1 MASNSKAKLGWD
13 GARRG
18 PGRPRKNAPRC
29 VKFGDPMHFRGF
41 LHAPVSEMGV
51 VCLFGALAEDLGYRI
66 ESVGVA
72 FPDCMAKR
80 LTDVVA
86 GVWEDCRIEFEFR
99 SSNFDVHGHD
109 VTGCDLLVCWENDWK
124 RPRVDVLELKRVVE
138 AFRVGEPVGVYR
150 GSRAGTW
157 LAVGRVGKWIEE
169 KEERVHAGALRK
181 VKGAESDRGAVVGGE
196 VAS

>member
-1 MASNSKAKLGWD
+1 
-13 GARRG
+13 
-18 PGRPRKNAPRC
+18 
-29 VKFGDPMHFRGF
+29 
-41 LHAPVSEMGV
+41 MGV

-109 VTGCDLLVCWENDWK
+109 ASGCDLLVCWENDWK

-138 AFRVGEPVGVYR
+138 AFRVGEPVGVYAARVR
-150 GSRAGTW
+150 GRGWRWAGGEVDRGEGGES
-157 LAVGRVGKWIEE
+157 AR
-169 KEERVHAGALRK
+169 GALRK
-181 VKGAESDRGAVVGGE
+181 VKGAESDRALWLAGRWRRDPSACGGPRRNTGH
-196 VAS
+196 AKP

>member
-1 MASNSKAKLGWD
+1 MASGDEFNTPAKRG
-13 GARRG
+13 RR
-18 PGRPRKNAPRC
+18 RPRKAPRPGG
-29 VKFGDPMHFRGF
+29 VRFGDPMLFRGF
-41 LHAPVSEMGV
+41 LHAPVNEIGV

-66 ESVGVA
+66 ESVGHA
-72 FPDCMAKR
+72 FPDCVAKQ
-80 LTDVVA
+80 LTDVVS

-99 SSNFDVHGHD
+99 SSNFDLHGHD
-109 VTGCDLLVCWENDWK
+109 ASGCDLLVCWENDWK

-169 KEERVHAGALRK
+169 AVGKRASRDGAAGRAARDTEQNIK
-181 VKGAESDRGAVVGGE
+181 TA
-196 VAS
+196 